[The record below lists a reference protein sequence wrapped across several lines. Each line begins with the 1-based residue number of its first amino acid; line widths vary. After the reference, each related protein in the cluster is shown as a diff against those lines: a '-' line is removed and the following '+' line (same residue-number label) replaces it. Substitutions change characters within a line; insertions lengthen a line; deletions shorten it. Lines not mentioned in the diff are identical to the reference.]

1 MNATES
7 PSGSPTAGVADG
19 ATAADR
25 TGDRAHQYLSFFL
38 GGEEY
43 ATDILTVQ
51 EIKGWDTVTRVP
63 YSPGYILGVI
73 NLRGAIVPVVD
84 LRVLFALEDAK
95 FDASTVVI
103 VVHVAGPRGER
114 IVGIVVDAVS
124 DVYSIPAS
132 SIQPPPDVVGS
143 VDHMFVVGLA
153 NLDSKLVILLDIE
166 RLVIS
171 SVAGDGKVAA

>member
-1 MNATES
+1 MSSQES
-7 PSGSPTAGVADG
+7 IHSGAVPNKPAAKRG
-19 ATAADR
+19 ATQ
-25 TGDRAHQYLSFFL
+25 QYLSFFL

-63 YSPGYILGVI
+63 YSPPYILGVI

-84 LRVLFALEDAK
+84 LRVRFSLPSAA
-95 FDASTVVI
+95 FDAATVII
-103 VVHVAGPRGER
+103 VVHVAGARGER

-124 DVYSIPAS
+124 DVYSIS
-132 SIQPPPDVVGS
+132 SENVQPPPEVMGS

-153 NLDSKLVILLDIE
+153 NLANKLVIILDIE

-171 SVAGDGKVAA
+171 SVFDGKAAA

>member
-1 MNATES
+1 MSAQDLIAKASEAVKAA
-7 PSGSPTAGVADG
+7 PTRGG
-19 ATAADR
+19 ET
-25 TGDRAHQYLSFFL
+25 HQYLSFFL

-63 YSPGYILGVI
+63 YSPDYILGVI
-73 NLRGAIVPVVD
+73 NLRGSIVPVVD
-84 LRVLFALEDAK
+84 LRVRFSLEKAD
-95 FDASTVVI
+95 FDAATVVI
-103 VVHVAGPRGER
+103 VVHVAGTRGER

-124 DVYSIPAS
+124 DVYTVPSEN
-132 SIQPPPDVVGS
+132 IQPPPDVMGS

-153 NLDSKLVILLDIE
+153 NLDNKLLIILDIE

-171 SVAGDGKVAA
+171 SVLGDDKAAA

>member
-1 MNATES
+1 MSAQDLIAKATEAVKAA
-7 PSGSPTAGVADG
+7 PTRGG
-19 ATAADR
+19 ET
-25 TGDRAHQYLSFFL
+25 HQYLSFFL

-63 YSPGYILGVI
+63 YSPDYILGVI
-73 NLRGAIVPVVD
+73 NLRGSIVPVVD
-84 LRVLFALEDAK
+84 LRVRFSLEKAE
-95 FDASTVVI
+95 FDAATVVI
-103 VVHVAGPRGER
+103 VVHVAGTRGER

-124 DVYSIPAS
+124 DVYTVPSE
-132 SIQPPPDVVGS
+132 SIQPPPDVMGS

-153 NLDSKLVILLDIE
+153 NLDNKLLIILDIE

-171 SVAGDGKVAA
+171 SVLGDDKAAA